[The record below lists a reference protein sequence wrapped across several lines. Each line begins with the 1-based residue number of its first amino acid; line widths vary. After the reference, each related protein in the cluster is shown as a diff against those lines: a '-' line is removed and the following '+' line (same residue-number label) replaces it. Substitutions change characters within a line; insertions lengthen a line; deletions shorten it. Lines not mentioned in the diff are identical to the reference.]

1 MPDHELWMSFFEDP
15 DGYTLAMMEEKR

>member
-15 DGYTLAMMEEKR
+15 DGNTLAMMEEKR